1 MVKAKRNNVVESAIT
16 KIGGSPAELARRLTL
31 HIGEEVTRQRVHGW
45 RLRGTFPRDM
55 MIPVEEVIGIP
66 LSELIA
72 AKPRDRDEG
81 NVVNRAIRYLGAD
94 ATPAMLAAAL
104 QKLAGRRI
112 TRQMVNGW
120 QAVEQF
126 PIDVVPFV
134 HMLTK
139 IPVKEL
145 VEGRKAKKS
154 RSSEVRR
161 EARLKA

>member
-1 MVKAKRNNVVESAIT
+1 MAKRNNVVERAIT
-16 KIGGSPAELARRLTL
+16 KIGGSPAELARRLSL
-31 HIGEEVTRQRVHGW
+31 HVGEDITRQRVHGW

-81 NVVNRAIRYLGAD
+81 NVVNRAIRYLGAN
-94 ATPAMLAAAL
+94 ATPAMLAAEL
-104 QKLAGRRI
+104 TKSSGRRI

-120 QAVEQF
+120 QVVEQF
-126 PIDVVPFV
+126 PVEMVPFV

-145 VEGRKAKKS
+145 VEGRKTKKS
-154 RSSEVRR
+154 HNSTVSR
-161 EARLKA
+161 ESRLKG